1 MIIYNATNKTE
12 NPKEI
17 LIFFEENTVQILET
31 EFLSR
36 NMSSITY
43 NCRKV
48 IVIFLHWMEYLCF
61 ISQICEDL

>member
-17 LIFFEENTVQILET
+17 LIFFEENTILET

-48 IVIFLHWMEYLCF
+48 IVIFLH
-61 ISQICEDL
+61 